1 MDRKEMVKKLSEF
14 LGVKQ
19 KYLGPPSFAYE
30 IRTENEVYTID
41 RHGGI
46 TNSAGE
52 TISFEEIINPVGPRD
67 EAAESIEEAIAGN
80 AAEAEAEDA
89 ELEESIL
96 INSFE
101 LKLPLEEHTGSSLQ
115 NIINMLSS
123 KQHLI
128 MKAFE
133 TDTLFMDETFA
144 EDLSKEEINTLETLK
159 EAIDKL
165 EENRCPGLT
174 FDLVEKTL
182 TFTIADTPLTTEKIN
197 AFKDL
202 GVQINNY
209 SKKLKR
215 ASFKQSQDDNPKY
228 ALRTWLTRIGMNGPE
243 YKATRKTLLK
253 NLDGNA
259 AFRKVEV
266 EDNND

>member
-14 LGVKQ
+14 LGAKQ

-30 IRTENEVYTID
+30 IRTEEEVYNID

-46 TNSAGE
+46 TNSARE
-52 TISFEEIINPVGPRD
+52 TLTFEGIVNPQ
-67 EAAESIEEAIAGN
+67 EAKEEDAVIQEVETEEIEEAEI
-80 AAEAEAEDA
+80 
-89 ELEESIL
+89 EEPLPIDG
-96 INSFE
+96 FE
-101 LKLPLEEHTGSSLQ
+101 LKLPLEEHTGRRLQ

-133 TDTLFMDETFA
+133 TDTPFMDETFA
-144 EDLSKEEINTLETLK
+144 EDLSTEEINTLETLK
-159 EAIDKL
+159 EAIDKRGK
-165 EENRCPGLT
+165 NRCLGLT

-182 TFTIADTPLTTEKIN
+182 TFTITDAPLTPERIN

-253 NLDGNA
+253 NLEGSG

>member
-46 TNSAGE
+46 TNSAEE
-52 TISFEEIINPVGPRD
+52 TISFEEIINPVGSRE
-67 EAAESIEEAIAGN
+67 EAGASIEEAIAGN
-80 AAEAEAEDA
+80 AAEAETEEV
-89 ELEESIL
+89 ELEEPLL
-96 INSFE
+96 ISGFE
-101 LKLPLEEHTGSSLQ
+101 LKLPLEEHKGSSLQ
-115 NIINMLSS
+115 NIVNMLSS
-123 KQHLI
+123 KQQLI

-133 TDTLFMDETFA
+133 TGTPFMDETFA

-165 EENRCPGLT
+165 GENRCPGLT

-182 TFTIADTPLTTEKIN
+182 TFTITDAPLTPERIN
-197 AFKDL
+197 AFRDL

-215 ASFKQSQDDNPKY
+215 ASLNNLKMIIQSM
-228 ALRTWLTRIGMNGPE
+228 L
-243 YKATRKTLLK
+243 
-253 NLDGNA
+253 
-259 AFRKVEV
+259 
-266 EDNND
+266 